1 MARDEIAFLRKA
13 DAAFGFEH
21 AQSRNG
27 ICHNRRLGIFG
38 QRKLA
43 FGAITHQPEQM
54 LAKRFVDFLKHRA
67 GGGAGVGER
76 FAHANRLAALSWK
89 YKCAHIRSR

>member
-1 MARDEIAFLRKA
+1 
-13 DAAFGFEH
+13 
-21 AQSRNG
+21 
-27 ICHNRRLGIFG
+27 
-38 QRKLA
+38 
-43 FGAITHQPEQM
+43 M

-76 FAHANRLAALSWK
+76 FAHANGLAALSWK